1 MRVVLIFLLSGV
13 LIFQGCST
21 NGQQPK
27 QDAGKTVTVSGKV
40 GYPQVGT
47 ITIMELINSG
57 QGWQDTI
64 TLKSNYTFSKKIV
77 LKEPG
82 YYRINFYDQQSVDV
96 ILDKSNIE
104 VNVDGNNR
112 AGFSEVKGSPDLDL
126 IKKAQ
131 SFTQSLQT
139 SPEFLT
145 LSKEF
150 DAAQQTN
157 DAAKM
162 ATLKSQ
168 YQVMAVKVTDQIAE
182 LIKNSPAS
190 LGAINMLQSGQTLEK
205 DQYMDVYIQYAEK
218 LKKEM
223 PNSSHAKNFIDMVEK
238 DKALAIGQVA
248 PEISLPNPEG
258 KVVALSSLRGKY
270 VLIDFWAKW
279 CGPCRRE
286 NPNVVRAYNTYKD
299 KGFTVYG
306 VSLDRTKE
314 DWVQAIE
321 QDGLTWTHVSDLKY
335 FQSAAAQIYNI
346 SYIPFSVLID
356 PHGKI
361 IAKNL
366 RDVELHKKLEEIF
379 SKK

>member
-13 LIFQGCST
+13 LVLNGCST

-27 QDAGKTVTVSGKV
+27 KDAAQTVTVSGKV
-40 GYPQVGT
+40 GYPQAGS
-47 ITIMELINSG
+47 ITIMELKNDG

-64 TLKSNYTFSKKIV
+64 TLKSNYSFSKKV
-77 LKEPG
+77 AVKEPG
-82 YYRINFYDQQSVDV
+82 YYRINFYNQQSIDV

-126 IKKAQ
+126 IQKAQ
-131 SFTQSLQT
+131 SFTQALQT
-139 SPEFLT
+139 SPEFMT
-145 LSKEF
+145 ISKEF
-150 DAAQQTN
+150 DAAKAVN
-157 DAAKM
+157 DVAKMTALQNQYQAMAAKVSDQV
-162 ATLKSQ
+162 AALLKS
-168 YQVMAVKVTDQIAE
+168 
-182 LIKNSPAS
+182 SPAS
-190 LGAINMLQSGQTLEK
+190 LAGINLLQSGQALDKET
-205 DQYMDVYIQYAEK
+205 YMDVYIQYAEK

-223 PNSSHAKNFIDMVEK
+223 PNSAHAKDFIAMVEK

-258 KVVALSSLRGKY
+258 QVVPLSSLRGKY
-270 VLIDFWAKW
+270 VLVDFWAKW

-306 VSLDRTKE
+306 VSLDRTKA
-314 DWVQAIE
+314 DWLQAIE
-321 QDGLTWTHVSDLKY
+321 EDGLTWTHVSDLKY
-335 FQSAAAQIYNI
+335 FQSEAAATYNI
-346 SYIPFSVLID
+346 TFIPFSVLLD
-356 PHGKI
+356 PEGKI

-366 RDVELHKKLEEIF
+366 RGVELDKKLEEIF
-379 SKK
+379 K